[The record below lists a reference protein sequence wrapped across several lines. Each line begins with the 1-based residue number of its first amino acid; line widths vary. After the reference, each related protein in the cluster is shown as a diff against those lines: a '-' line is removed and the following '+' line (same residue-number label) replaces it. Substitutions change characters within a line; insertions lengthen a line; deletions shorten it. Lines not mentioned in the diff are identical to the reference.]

1 MSWFS
6 RIILAGTVAVALAS
20 SAVAQNGS
28 KVVFAAAANGQTGAM
43 QTGARASGVT
53 FTFCG
58 TGFSGNL
65 YVDAAATSS
74 ALAQVWTTT
83 LTLNSDC
90 ATTYAYSPASKWYRV
105 RWTRSAGKL
114 DVWMSIRQGEVTPGG
129 LTGPVGG
136 LTAGRVVLSGGATQ
150 VSDDAGLTYDAATD
164 TLTAGTVAQ
173 DVSTA
178 TTVRVTSPAALTV
191 TGSTNATPIVV
202 TAVGHGLVTGDLV
215 SISGITG
222 NTNANGL
229 RLVTRLTAD
238 TFSLQ
243 DLTGADV
250 AGNGTHGGTPV
261 AVSGIVLAGRVLASS
276 TGITQP
282 AYSFSDAPLT
292 GITYPGGGTGRLG
305 FVSNAVEQMRLSGT
319 FLSFPSTFRLAWTNG
334 TLTGTID
341 TELGR
346 YSPRWAMFGATAAAS
361 PNGYTLSGQGGL
373 GTNIAGGRFTLA
385 GGPST
390 GNAIGGSV
398 AIATSPAGTSGTGV
412 NAPVDRL
419 VVAENG
425 DVSVRCPY
433 GGAVKWVTQSEEIT
447 LSTAGNTTD
456 STLDLLVANSVIE
469 MVSARVTEDITAPA
483 TDWQMGDAT
492 TAGRFSAANATLTAG
507 TTDVGLVYVD
517 QTGAAGPK
525 QTSAGKLR
533 ITTTG
538 TPGAGKVRVT
548 TVCRVSVPPTT

>member
-150 VSDDAGLTYDAATD
+150 VSDDAGLAYDAATD
-164 TLTAGTVAQ
+164 TLTTE
-173 DVSTA
+173 
-178 TTVRVTSPAALTV
+178 TVRATSYAAQPKTVTI

-202 TAVGHGLVTGDLV
+202 TATGHGLQTNDLI

-222 NTNANGL
+222 NTNANGFF
-229 RLVTRLTAD
+229 RITKLTD
-238 TFSLQ
+238 NTFSLQ
-243 DLTGADV
+243 NYSTGADI
-250 AGNGTHGGTPV
+250 AGNGAHGGTPV
-261 AVSGIVLAGRVLASS
+261 AVTGIVQANRVMV
-276 TGITQP
+276 G
-282 AYSFSDAPLT
+282 D
-292 GITYPGGGTGRLG
+292 G
-305 FVSNAVEQMRLSGT
+305 
-319 FLSFPSTFRLAWTNG
+319 
-334 TLTGTID
+334 
-341 TELGR
+341 
-346 YSPRWAMFGATAAAS
+346 TAAAPSVAFAGS
-361 PNGYTLSGQGGL
+361 PASGLYAYGANSMALVTNASLSSIRRPDL
-373 GTNIAGGRFTLA
+373 WD
-385 GGPST
+385 GPYVSSVT
-390 GNAIGGSV
+390 ARVGAAIGGWR
-398 AIATSPAGTSGTGV
+398 T
-412 NAPVDRL
+412 
-419 VVAENG
+419 
-425 DVSVRCPY
+425 
-433 GGAVKWVTQSEEIT
+433 K
-447 LSTAGNTTD
+447 
-456 STLDLLVANSVIE
+456 
-469 MVSARVTEDITAPA
+469 
-483 TDWQMGDAT
+483 
-492 TAGRFSAANATLTAG
+492 
-507 TTDVGLVYVD
+507 
-517 QTGAAGPK
+517 
-525 QTSAGKLR
+525 
-533 ITTTG
+533 
-538 TPGAGKVRVT
+538 
-548 TVCRVSVPPTT
+548 